1 MLLSVRLHNL
11 QLTHQLKPQKRL
23 YTLGLR
29 KRQLLVI
36 KDDVIRDYLCF
47 KGITRLIQIIYTC
60 PLDATA
66 SLKPVAPKKKRY
78 SVINLNQQHIGAVR
92 LSSCRS
98 FLCFKSGH
106 ELQQRHRNREA
117 LLCLA
122 DDVFFFDTT
131 SDSGAEP
138 GANFYVCEAENSSE
152 EGSKLCSPNCIFQFL
167 SITVQLKL

>member
-1 MLLSVRLHNL
+1 M
-11 QLTHQLKPQKRL
+11 
-23 YTLGLR
+23 
-29 KRQLLVI
+29 
-36 KDDVIRDYLCF
+36 
-47 KGITRLIQIIYTC
+47 
-60 PLDATA
+60 
-66 SLKPVAPKKKRY
+66 
-78 SVINLNQQHIGAVR
+78 INLNQQHIGAVR

-138 GANFYVCEAENSSE
+138 GANFYACEAENSSE